1 MTAPPQPLLHG
12 DLPCPSCGYLRAGLP
27 LERACPECGAAGFEG
42 LVIASGTSLPPATP
56 VVKPLTYLALGLLGC
71 LAALIAVSFLVAP
84 EAGRQIRTLL
94 IPCSVPLVVGGAIVL
109 GVMWWTVLRHR
120 PGSERSAEREVW
132 EVWPTGVRVR
142 SPQGT
147 EWIARERM
155 YDVTVHTRFDL
166 SATVI
171 TITDPRSLDLVGQ
184 RLHLRG
190 PIAARRM
197 CAARIREVLGFA

>member
-1 MTAPPQPLLHG
+1 M
-12 DLPCPSCGYLRAGLP
+12 
-27 LERACPECGAAGFEG
+27 
-42 LVIASGTSLPPATP
+42 
-56 VVKPLTYLALGLLGC
+56 
-71 LAALIAVSFLVAP
+71 
-84 EAGRQIRTLL
+84 
-94 IPCSVPLVVGGAIVL
+94 
-109 GVMWWTVLRHR
+109 
-120 PGSERSAEREVW
+120 
-132 EVWPTGVRVR
+132 RVR